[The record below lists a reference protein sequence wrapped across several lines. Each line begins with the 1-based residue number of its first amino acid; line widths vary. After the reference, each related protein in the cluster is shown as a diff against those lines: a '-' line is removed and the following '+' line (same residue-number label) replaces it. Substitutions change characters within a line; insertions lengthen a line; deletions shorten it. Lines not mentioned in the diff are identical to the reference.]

1 VNGQFLDHVVD
12 FRHPMSV
19 WMTRTHKTTIAC
31 VCDDQGRTIAQGV
44 AKRRKTDKP
53 CRAVGDTLAYA
64 RALADL
70 SRHYFELASLA
81 DQINSGALEDR

>member
-1 VNGQFLDHVVD
+1 MNGQFLDHVVD
-12 FRHPMSV
+12 LQSAMSV
-19 WMTRTHKTTIAC
+19 RVTRTHKTTIASI
-31 VCDDQGRTIAQGV
+31 CDGQGRVLAEGV
-44 AKRRKTDKP
+44 AKRRKTDEP

-81 DQINSGALEDR
+81 DQINSGALGDR

>member
-12 FRHPMSV
+12 FRHAMSV
-19 WMTRTHKTTIAC
+19 RVTRTRRTTIASI
-31 VCDDQGRTIAQGV
+31 CDGQGRVLAEGV
-44 AKRRKTDKP
+44 AKRRKTDVP
-53 CRAVGDTLAYA
+53 CRAVGDTFAYA

-81 DQINSGALEDR
+81 DQINSGALEGR